1 MLKGDVGPIGVEH
14 ATGARSGSQWPRAQ
28 AHDIEGA
35 QRSIQSRRMGST
47 RANLSRCGSIPGA
60 VGWQRAGVR
69 FSVHIALE
77 H

>member
-35 QRSIQSRRMGST
+35 QR
-47 RANLSRCGSIPGA
+47 
-60 VGWQRAGVR
+60 
-69 FSVHIALE
+69 
-77 H
+77 